1 MARGPLKI
9 IMYLASAALIFLG
22 LIFMISSNLGIVYFF
37 EGLALL
43 VVAGLLL
50 YFGRERK
57 PIEIRQTLTLSGTPT
72 IKEVKCPNCGAIVDP
87 TKAQIV
93 AGRPYVTCNYCGN
106 KFELTEEPKW

>member
-9 IMYLASAALIFLG
+9 IIYLASVALIFLG
-22 LIFMISSNLGIVYFF
+22 LIFMISSNLGIIYFL
-37 EGLALL
+37 EGLAFL

-72 IKEVKCPNCGAIVDP
+72 IKEVKCPNCGAAVDP
-87 TKAQIV
+87 TKPQIIE
-93 AGRPYVTCNYCGN
+93 GRPYVTCNYCGN